1 MNFVVDFN
9 QAYSINQHTNN
20 RQIQHT
26 SLKKIDRSLFSSDWC
41 TLPQLFMANPSYF
54 AIEMIHTHPFIQT
67 IQERF
72 DVPLPGREAQYKM
85 AFAHRVEE
93 LQGRLNPPDDAK
105 IGCILLSL
113 WESDGAWHTALIR
126 RTENP
131 RDRHSGQISF
141 PGGRHDLSDTS
152 FAHTALREAQEEIG
166 VDPEQ
171 VRILGRLT
179 ELYIPVSNFSVYPF
193 VGLLSAPPIFQL
205 QPGEVEQV
213 FTVPLPLL
221 QDPSFRST
229 ADVMVG
235 GQLLVREVPC
245 FMIEDR
251 PVWGATAMILSEFLA
266 LVS

>member
-1 MNFVVDFN
+1 M
-9 QAYSINQHTNN
+9 
-20 RQIQHT
+20 
-26 SLKKIDRSLFSSDWC
+26 ID
-41 TLPQLFMANPSYF
+41 
-54 AIEMIHTHPFIQT
+54 THPFIQT

-72 DVPLPGREAQYKM
+72 ETPLPGREAQYRM

-93 LQGRLNPPDDAK
+93 LQRRLEPPDNAK
-105 IGCILLSL
+105 IGCVLLSL
-113 WESDGAWHTALIR
+113 WEADGIWHTALIR

-141 PGGRHDLSDTS
+141 PGGRHDANDAS

-166 VDPEQ
+166 IVPEQ
-171 VRILGRLT
+171 VRILGSLT

-193 VGLLSAPPIFQL
+193 VGLLSGPPTFQL
-205 QPGEVEQV
+205 QPGEVEEV
-213 FTVPLPLL
+213 FTVALPHL
-221 QDPSFRST
+221 QDPAFRST

-245 FMIEDR
+245 FMVEDH